1 MKNKKVLQALALSK
15 EQVDSV
21 IALYSSGKINEAV
34 EAIKA
39 LNESYPNVPL
49 LFNVLGACY
58 MKLGQTDAAEKM
70 FATAIAIKPDYAEAH
85 FNHGFALGA
94 ARKTVLAIESYRK
107 AIALLPNYPV
117 AHNNLGSAL
126 LELNQYEV
134 AVEHFEWAVAY
145 QPDFFEAYNNLG
157 LANREINQI
166 HSAIKNFE
174 KAIAIKPNFAK
185 AHINL
190 GNAFGDLGQK
200 DASIKCFEQ
209 ALAIE
214 PGNAQAHVSIGTVF
228 KELGQVEKAIKS
240 FERAIAA
247 NPNYGVAYYNLTSMR
262 QKTLNE
268 ELASKMQ
275 FILSSSDL
283 RQSDRINFCFALAN
297 VYEKLDKKNNFFKFL
312 NEANQLRKEE
322 LDSSLERYQSTL
334 IVVKKIFSSMP
345 PINKKLSPYKTSTI
359 RPIFIVGMP
368 RCGSTLVEQIMSSH
382 RNVHG
387 AGEIQSLRTILA
399 PIIQDYVKNDT
410 VFTSDMSTNKKNHKP
425 NISDKDFLSIRQ
437 QYLDALS
444 QLDVPE
450 KIITDKS
457 LLNFR
462 FIGIILKAFPEAKII
477 HLKRDAR
484 AICWSIYKNNFPQK
498 GIGFGNNM
506 QDLASYYISYSE
518 MMTFWHE
525 RFPNKIYDLN
535 YENLTANQE
544 EETKKLLEYCELDW
558 DKNCLNF
565 HNNKRAVKTA
575 SNLQVRQKMYQG
587 SSEAWKKY
595 EIHLEPLIKSLSSF

>member
-1 MKNKKVLQALALSK
+1 MKNKKALQALVLSK

-21 IALYSSGKINEAV
+21 ITLYSSGKINEAI
-34 EAIKA
+34 ETIKA

-49 LFNVLGACY
+49 LFNILGACY

-70 FATAIAIKPDYAEAH
+70 FATAVAIKPDYAEAH
-85 FNHGFALGA
+85 FNHGFALKDAG
-94 ARKTVLAIESYRK
+94 KIDLAVGSYRK
-107 AIALLPNYPV
+107 AIGLLPNYPM
-117 AHNNLGSAL
+117 AHNNLGNAL
-126 LELNQYEV
+126 LELKQYDV
-134 AVEHFEWAVAY
+134 AIEHFEWAVAY
-145 QPDFFEAYNNLG
+145 QPDFFEAHNNLG

-166 HSAIKNFE
+166 HSAIENFE
-174 KAIAIKPNFAK
+174 KAIAIKPSFSK

-190 GNAFGDLGQK
+190 GNAFGELGQK

-214 PGNAQAHVSIGTVF
+214 PDNANAHVSIGTVF
-228 KELGQVEKAIKS
+228 KELGQLEKAIKS

-247 NPNYGVAYYNLTSMR
+247 NPNYGVAYYNLTSMK
-262 QKTLNE
+262 QNSINE
-268 ELASKMQ
+268 ELASKMRS
-275 FILSSSDL
+275 ILSSNDL

-297 VYEKLDKKNNFFKFL
+297 VYEKLEKKNDFFKFL
-312 NEANQLRKEE
+312 NEGNRLRKEE
-322 LDSSLERYQSTL
+322 LDSSLERYQGTMT
-334 IVVKKIFSSMP
+334 VVKKIFSSMP
-345 PINKKLSPYKTSTI
+345 LINKKLSSYETSTI

-399 PIIQDYVKNDT
+399 PIIQDYVKNDP
-410 VFTSDMSTNKKNHKP
+410 VFTLDISSNKKNQEP
-425 NISDKDFLSIRQ
+425 NISDNNFLSIRQ

-444 QLDVPE
+444 QLNAPE

-484 AICWSIYKNNFPQK
+484 AICWSIYKNNFPQP

-506 QDLASYYISYSE
+506 QDLAGYYSSYSE

-535 YENLTANQE
+535 YENLTTNQE
-544 EETKKLLEYCELDW
+544 EETKKLLKYCELDW

-565 HNNKRAVKTA
+565 HTNKRAVKTA

-595 EIHLEPLIKSLSSF
+595 ETHLEPLIKSLSSY

>member
-1 MKNKKVLQALALSK
+1 
-15 EQVDSV
+15 
-21 IALYSSGKINEAV
+21 
-34 EAIKA
+34 
-39 LNESYPNVPL
+39 
-49 LFNVLGACY
+49 

-85 FNHGFALGA
+85 FNYGFALKDAG
-94 ARKTVLAIESYRK
+94 KTELAVESYRK
-107 AIALLPNYPV
+107 AIEILPNYPV

-126 LELNQYEV
+126 LELNQYDF

-145 QPDFFEAYNNLG
+145 QPDFFEAHNNLG

-166 HSAIKNFE
+166 HTAIKNFE
-174 KAIAIKPNFAK
+174 KAIVIKPSFSK

-190 GNAFGDLGQK
+190 GNALGDLGQK
-200 DASIKCFEQ
+200 NASIKCFKQ
-209 ALAIE
+209 ALANE

-228 KELGQVEKAIKS
+228 KELGKVEKAIKS
-240 FERAIAA
+240 FENAIAA
-247 NPNYGVAYYNLTSMR
+247 NPNYGVAYYNLTSMK
-262 QKTLNE
+262 QNTINK

-275 FILSSSDL
+275 SILSSSDL

-297 VYEKLDKKNNFFKFL
+297 VYEKLEKKNDFFKFL
-312 NEANQLRKEE
+312 NEGNRLRKEE
-322 LDSSLERYQSTL
+322 LNSSLERYQGTM
-334 IVVKKIFSSMP
+334 IVVKKIFSSTP
-345 PINKKLSPYKTSTI
+345 PTNKKLLSYEASAIK
-359 RPIFIVGMP
+359 PIFIVGMP

-399 PIIQDYVKNDT
+399 PIIQDYVNNDP
-410 VFTSDMSTNKKNHKP
+410 VFTPDMSSNKKNQEP
-425 NISDKDFLSIRQ
+425 NISDNDFLSIRQ

-444 QLDVPE
+444 QLNVPE

-484 AICWSIYKNNFPQK
+484 AICWSIYKNNFPQP

-506 QDLASYYISYSE
+506 KDLAGYYSSYSE
-518 MMTFWHE
+518 MMTFWRE

-565 HNNKRAVKTA
+565 HTNKRAVKTA

-595 EIHLEPLIKSLSSF
+595 EEHLKPLINSLSSY

>member
-1 MKNKKVLQALALSK
+1 MKNEKGLQALALSK

-21 IALYSSGKINEAV
+21 IALYSSGKINEAIEV
-34 EAIKA
+34 IKA

-58 MKLGQTDAAEKM
+58 MKLKQTDAAEKM

-85 FNHGFALGA
+85 FNYGFALKDAG
-94 ARKTVLAIESYRK
+94 KTVLAVESYRK
-107 AIALLPNYPV
+107 AIGLLPNYPV

-126 LELNQYEV
+126 LELKQYVV

-145 QPDFFEAYNNLG
+145 QPDFFEAHNNLG

-166 HSAIKNFE
+166 HSAIKNFK
-174 KAIAIKPNFAK
+174 KAIAIKPSFSK

-200 DASIKCFEQ
+200 DAAIKCFEQ
-209 ALAIE
+209 ALTIE
-214 PGNAQAHVSIGTVF
+214 SGNAQAHVSIGTVF
-228 KELGQVEKAIKS
+228 KELGQVERAIKS

-247 NPNYGVAYYNLTSMR
+247 NPNYGLAYYNLTSMK
-262 QKTLNE
+262 QNTINK

-275 FILSSSDL
+275 SILSTSDL

-297 VYEKLDKKNNFFKFL
+297 VYEKLEKKNDFFKFL
-312 NEANQLRKEE
+312 NEGNRLRKEE
-322 LDSSLERYQSTL
+322 LDSSLERYQGTM
-334 IVVKKIFSSMP
+334 IVVKKIFNSMP
-345 PINKKLSPYKTSTI
+345 PINKKLLSYETSTI

-368 RCGSTLVEQIMSSH
+368 RCGSTLVEQILSSH
-382 RNVHG
+382 QNVHG

-399 PIIQDYVKNDT
+399 PIIQDYVNNDP
-410 VFTSDMSTNKKNHKP
+410 VFTPDMSSNNKNQKS
-425 NISDKDFLSIRQ
+425 NISDNDYLLIRQ

-444 QLDVPE
+444 QLNAHE

-484 AICWSIYKNNFPQK
+484 AICWSIYKNNFPQQ

-506 QDLASYYISYSE
+506 QDLAGYYSSYSE

-565 HNNKRAVKTA
+565 HTNKRAVKTA
-575 SNLQVRQKMYQG
+575 SALQVRKKIYQG

-595 EIHLEPLIKSLSSF
+595 ETHLEPLIKSLSSY